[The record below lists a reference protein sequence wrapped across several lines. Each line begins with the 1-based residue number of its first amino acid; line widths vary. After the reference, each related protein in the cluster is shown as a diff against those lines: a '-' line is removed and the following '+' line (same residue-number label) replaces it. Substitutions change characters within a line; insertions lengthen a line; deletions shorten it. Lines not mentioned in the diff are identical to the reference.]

1 LTNIKKAQD
10 VPGKNLS
17 EERTNAPSS
26 RMSPIVERK
35 NGVKPRK
42 LERVDEASIRIPQ
55 ADVSHIRRKWLDLPY
70 ASLSPAQKLDVYFP
84 GEGDGPFPVILHIHG
99 GAFAIGDK
107 RDIHVMAFLKGLE
120 RGYAVASVNY
130 RLSGEAIFPAGL
142 QDIKA
147 AIRWLRANSE
157 TYHLDGDRIAVCG
170 GSAGGNYAA
179 MVCLTADVA
188 ELDDL
193 SLGNPEF
200 PCHVQAAVD
209 WFGPMDFLKM
219 DEQLAESGLGPGD
232 HSEADSPES
241 RYLGAKITEIPEKVR
256 LANPMTYIHA
266 DMPPI
271 LIQHGRLDP
280 LVPVQQS
287 IRFVQ
292 ELEKRVGPDRFE
304 FDVLENAGHGDPLF
318 ESEEN
323 MNRVFRFIDRHL
335 QQ

>member
-1 LTNIKKAQD
+1 VWKIIEGRN
-10 VPGKNLS
+10 
-17 EERTNAPSS
+17 
-26 RMSPIVERK
+26 ERK
-35 NGVKPRK
+35 KSMKPPRK
-42 LERVDEASIRIPQ
+42 PKQGDGPPLHIPEA
-55 ADVSHIRRKWLDLPY
+55 DGSHIRRKWLDLPY
-70 ASLSPAQKLDVYFP
+70 AHFSPAQKLDIYLP
-84 GEGDGPFPVILHIHG
+84 AGGDGPFPVVLHIHG
-99 GAFAIGDK
+99 GGFEIGDK

-120 RGYAVASVNY
+120 RGYAVVSVNY

-157 TYHLDGDRIAVCG
+157 TYHLDGDRIAACG

-193 SLGNPEF
+193 SLGNPEY

-209 WFGPMDFLKM
+209 WFGPTDFLKM

-241 RYLGAKITEIPEKVR
+241 RYLGARITEIPEKVR

-266 DMPPI
+266 NMPPI

-287 IRFVQ
+287 ICFAQ
-292 ELEKRVGPDRFE
+292 ELERRVGHDRFE
-304 FDVLENAGHGDPLF
+304 FDILEDAGHGDPLF
-318 ESEEN
+318 ETEEN
-323 MNRVFRFIDRHL
+323 IGRVFQFLDFHL
-335 QQ
+335 